1 MSRFLLSAN
10 VYFSLCLNLF
20 LLMQL
25 YTMELC
31 HYFPPNISVVDG
43 QCHNLIQRVCHR
55 SILHHVHSW
64 QCGIVL
70 MFCIF
75 NSFNDDLCPDI
86 LLKRSSKNYTGIF
99 PSHTFDSSKFFW
111 LFPLIFCFHSINL
124 YFHSPHLQLPKYAAL
139 PQFLCTAD
147 KSVNLFTQIHL
158 LSINLL

>member
-75 NSFNDDLCPDI
+75 NSFSDDLCPDI
-86 LLKRSSKNYTGIF
+86 TVKK
-99 PSHTFDSSKFFW
+99 KFKKLYW
-111 LFPLIFCFHSINL
+111 YLSI
-124 YFHSPHLQLPKYAAL
+124 
-139 PQFLCTAD
+139 
-147 KSVNLFTQIHL
+147 TQIRFIKVFLIISTHIL
-158 LSINLL
+158 LPLYKSLFSFSSPAASQICSSSTVSLHCW